1 MLEPRPYQTEAVTA
15 CLEAAA
21 TGQRRVLVAL
31 PTGTGKTIIFAKLLQ
46 QRGGRSL
53 VLAHRD
59 ELIQQAAD
67 KLRLVDDTLR
77 IGIVKADRD
86 ETTAPTV
93 VASVQTLARP
103 QRLERLTPDFT
114 TLVVDE
120 AHHAVAD
127 TYQRILG
134 HFGAWEPTGPLLVG
148 VTATPERGDK
158 QVLADVFEAIVYQ
171 KSILEMLRAGYLCDL
186 RAVQVMVQANFSA
199 LRTTRGD
206 WQDGDLE
213 RALLAANAPAQVL
226 EAFQEHARDRKALCF
241 TPTVKTAYAIAEAFQ
256 EAGIAAEALD
266 GTTPLDERRG
276 ILQRLHTGETQ
287 VVCNCGV
294 LTEGFDEPSIDCI
307 IMARPTQSRVL
318 YTQMLGRGTRTYP
331 GKPDCLILDVVGVT
345 TSHRLQTVATL
356 FELSPA
362 ALKEQSLLEAI
373 EAQEARERSSR
384 EGFATA
390 GPLVARAVD
399 LFARRPLAWVQTRRG
414 AWVLGLGGEQGRLRL
429 EMVAGHDTWRVLH
442 EHTDGH
448 TEVRHQALPLG
459 YAQGAA
465 EDLARALGA
474 GRLLDPQAPWRQT
487 PATDKQK
494 EALRKWGVA
503 FDPAITKGEAGALLT
518 AIFGDRPPRPVATAP
533 RPGIRV
539 RLGGR
544 VLGGD

>member
-1 MLEPRPYQTEAVTA
+1 MLEPRPYQTEAVQA
-15 CLEAAA
+15 CLDAAA
-21 TGQRRVLVAL
+21 GGQRRVLVAL
-31 PTGTGKTIIFAKLLQ
+31 PTGTGKTIVFARLLQ
-46 QRGGRSL
+46 ERGGRSL

-67 KLRLVDDTLR
+67 KLRLVDDTLQ
-77 IGIVKADRD
+77 IGIIKAERD

-93 VASVQTLARP
+93 VASVQTLGRP
-103 QRLERLTPDFT
+103 QRLARLTPDFT

-120 AHHAVAD
+120 AHHTTAD
-127 TYQRILG
+127 TYQRILE
-134 HFGAWEPTGPLLVG
+134 HCGAWEDAGPLVVG
-148 VTATPERGDK
+148 VTATPERADK
-158 QVLADVFEAIVYQ
+158 QALGDVFEAIVYQ

-206 WQDGDLE
+206 WQERDLE
-213 RALLAANAPAQVL
+213 RVLLAANAPTQVL
-226 EAFQEHARDRKALCF
+226 EAFQTHASARKALCF
-241 TPTVKTAYAIAEAFQ
+241 TPTVNTAYAIAEAFQ
-256 EAGIAAEALD
+256 GAGIAAEALD
-266 GTTPLDERRG
+266 GTTPMDERRA

-287 VVCNCGV
+287 VICNCGV

-331 GKPDCLILDVVGVT
+331 GKADCLILDLVGVS
-345 TSHRLQTVATL
+345 TSHRLQTIATL
-356 FELSPA
+356 FDLDPT
-362 ALKEQSLLEAI
+362 ALEGQTLLDAVAEQE
-373 EAQEARERSSR
+373 ERERESR
-384 EGFATA
+384 EEGTA
-390 GPLVARAVD
+390 DGPLVARTVD
-399 LFARRPLAWVQTRRG
+399 LFDRRPLVWVHTRRG
-414 AWVLGLGGEQGRLRL
+414 AWVLSVAEQGRLRL
-429 EMVAGHDTWRVLH
+429 EQVGADVWRVLH
-442 EHTDGH
+442 EQPNAPTKIH
-448 TEVRHQALPLG
+448 HQGLPLG

-474 GRLLDPQAPWRQT
+474 TRLLDPKAPWRQT

-503 FDPAITKGEAGALLT
+503 FDPGITKGDAGNLLT
-518 AIFGDRPPRPVATAP
+518 AIFGDRPLRPVATAP

-544 VLGGD
+544 VLGGEHR

>member
-21 TGQRRVLVAL
+21 AGQRRVLVAL
-31 PTGTGKTIIFAKLLQ
+31 PTGTGKTIIFAKLLHE
-46 QRGGRSL
+46 RGGRSL

-67 KLRLVDDTLR
+67 KLRLVDDTRR

-103 QRLERLTPDFT
+103 RRLERLTPDFT

-127 TYQRILG
+127 SYQRILD
-134 HFGAWEPTGPLLVG
+134 HCGAWEPVGPLVVG

-158 QVLADVFEAIVYQ
+158 QALAEVFEAIVYQ

-206 WQDGDLE
+206 WQEGDLE
-213 RALLAANAPAQVL
+213 RALLAANAPEQVL

-256 EAGIAAEALD
+256 EAGIAAAALD
-266 GTTPLDERRG
+266 GTTPLDERRA
-276 ILQRLHTGETQ
+276 ILHRLHTGATQ

-331 GKPDCLILDVVGVT
+331 GKADCLILDVVGVT

-356 FELSPA
+356 FDLAPA
-362 ALKEQSLLEAI
+362 QLKAATVSEAL
-373 EAQEARERSSR
+373 EAQERETRACEETS
-384 EGFATA
+384 GT
-390 GPLVARAVD
+390 LVARAID

-429 EMVAGHDTWRVLH
+429 EMVPGQDTWRVLH
-442 EHTDGH
+442 EHTNGH

-474 GRLLDPQAPWRQT
+474 GRLLDPQAPWRHT
-487 PATDKQK
+487 PASDKQK

-518 AIFGDRPPRPVATAP
+518 AIFGDRPPRAVAPALRQP
-533 RPGIRV
+533 RMIV
-539 RLGGR
+539 GGR